1 MKKTIIILMLCMPIW
16 IHAQSWLNGESII
29 LENHN
34 LIVNAYAQK
43 IKAFKSDI
51 LIGITKQHGG
61 NYHFTALFDGNSI
74 IHESDLNNPNLHV
87 SDFCILKDWI
97 YFCGKMDL
105 SGGNFMGIIGRFKI
119 DDFLDDGYFSYEITQ
134 IQNTENLTNLV
145 TYNTDNEPNVTHIV
159 AIGDNASQGCMVC
172 LDDRTNPDFDYTVL
186 ECPQFIGIKEVCHD
200 ITFDEKYVIMLS
212 HAYPSNHFILRYAYK
227 EHPELHQTHQ
237 QGDYHF
243 PNHSFIC
250 TFDRREYP
258 LHLSLLPNDI
268 LAVSATAADTQDNYF
283 TMINFINVGDLTN
296 PPTNQVIYHSNK
308 MIRTLEME
316 YSVKSDSLLLLESTD
331 LFGNGWVESVSFVN
345 PWIQSPYPS
354 RTKFLPNLDP
364 LNHLC
369 LVPDYG
375 YAVAGSEYSTG
386 NQFYWIKKVNNNQ
399 YSCEKFETINIDA
412 TAQGN
417 VSSYSSLVPVITTI
431 PCQWNGN
438 NAGNNP
444 MQVNIECQN

>member
-74 IHESDLNNPNLHV
+74 IHESDLNNSNLHV

-134 IQNTENLTNLV
+134 IQSTENITNLV
-145 TYNTDNEPNVTHIV
+145 AYNTDNEPNVIHIV

-237 QGDYHF
+237 QVNYHF

-316 YSVKSDSLLLLESTD
+316 YSVESDSLLLLESTD

-417 VSSYSSLVPVITTI
+417 VYLYSSLVPVITTI